1 VLLYRSRLKT
11 GVEKTPKVLWYMGLL
26 PGFIYSMASLP
37 ASGRRRYGGYIVH
50 MGIVLMFLGFT
61 GKSWTIDRETTIKQG
76 DSYQVER
83 LTIKYV
89 GPRMEVD
96 NTKRMV
102 FADVKVYEDG
112 KEVGKLS
119 PAKFIYKKM
128 PDSPTTEV
136 AMFHS
141 IRDDLYLV
149 VGSINPETKVA
160 SLQIHLN
167 PLVGW
172 IWFGCL
178 VLIFGSF
185 ICMWPEFE
193 PQESRVWQV
202 ARGAGAIAT
211 SITLGIILA
220 LLPVPAFA
228 QTGASQH
235 SGSVHV
241 DDMKE
246 KQVFG
251 QLRCMCG
258 TCPRELLDSC
268 ACSTADAT
276 RDRLRVRLARGDTP
290 ESIIDDYVKE
300 NGTAS
305 LAIPPNTG
313 AMRAIYAVP
322 IVALVGTGVGLA
334 VVLRRWR
341 SNAALPSE
349 DGKKTPAPS
358 ATAQAKRD
366 VYDERIDAELKD
378 LDG

>member
-1 VLLYRSRLKT
+1 MLGFSLAIFNAAVIIQEFSLLYRSRFKT
-11 GVEKTPKVLWYMGLL
+11 GAEKTPKILWYAGLV

-50 MGIVLMFLGFT
+50 LGIVLMFLGFT
-61 GKSWTIDRETTIKQG
+61 GKSWTVDKETSMKQG
-76 DSYQVER
+76 DTYQVER

-96 NTKRMV
+96 NNKRMV
-102 FADVKVYEDG
+102 FADVKVFEGG

-149 VGSINPETKVA
+149 VGSINPETKMA

-193 PQESRVWQV
+193 PQESRAWQV
-202 ARGAGAIAT
+202 ARGAGAVTA

-220 LLPVPAFA
+220 LLP
-228 QTGASQH
+228 GAR
-235 SGSVHV
+235 
-241 DDMKE
+241 
-246 KQVFG
+246 
-251 QLRCMCG
+251 LR
-258 TCPRELLDSC
+258 
-268 ACSTADAT
+268 AD
-276 RDRLRVRLARGDTP
+276 DRLATALGQRADRRHEGEAGLRPASLHVRDVSARAALLVRVLDGRRDARRASAARLARGETP

-300 NGTAS
+300 YGTAS
-305 LAIPPNTG
+305 LAIPPEF
-313 AMRAIYAVP
+313 RA
-322 IVALVGTGVGLA
+322 
-334 VVLRRWR
+334 
-341 SNAALPSE
+341 
-349 DGKKTPAPS
+349 
-358 ATAQAKRD
+358 
-366 VYDERIDAELKD
+366 
-378 LDG
+378 